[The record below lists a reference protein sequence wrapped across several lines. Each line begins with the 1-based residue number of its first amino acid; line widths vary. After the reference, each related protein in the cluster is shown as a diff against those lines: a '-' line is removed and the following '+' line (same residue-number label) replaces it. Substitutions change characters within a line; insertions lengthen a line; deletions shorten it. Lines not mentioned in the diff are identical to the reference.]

1 MIKRCLRRMVV
12 FATTLP
18 LVIASLTALA
28 LPEDR
33 DQPIHIQS
41 DRATH
46 DQRQGRTVYEGSV
59 ELTQGTLRILAN
71 RSTIQTNGNNTV
83 QWLETEGWRTHFEQ
97 QPNMADKLLTARA
110 ELARYS
116 AGDRQLL
123 LLRNAWIKQDAA
135 TMSGSRID
143 YDIEPD

>member
-46 DQRQGRTVYEGSV
+46 EQRQGRTDYEGSV
-59 ELTQGTLRILAN
+59 VLTQETLSILENRITKQ
-71 RSTIQTNGNNTV
+71 SIGKKEE
-83 QWLETEGWRTHFEQ
+83 QWLEAEGSPAHCEQ
-97 QPNMADKLLTARA
+97 LPNMDVKLLTA
-110 ELARYS
+110 S
-116 AGDRQLL
+116 A
-123 LLRNAWIKQDAA
+123 
-135 TMSGSRID
+135 
-143 YDIEPD
+143 